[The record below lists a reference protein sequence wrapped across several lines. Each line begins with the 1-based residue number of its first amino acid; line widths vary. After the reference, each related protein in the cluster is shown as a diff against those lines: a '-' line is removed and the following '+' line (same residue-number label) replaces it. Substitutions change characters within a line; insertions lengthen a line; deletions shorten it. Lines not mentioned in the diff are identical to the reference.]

1 MIDKIFKDGKKI
13 DLLKLMRSNLKKIA
27 GVLAFLILIVIFFFY
42 KDYQEKKQ
50 NIIISNKYNESVI
63 LINKN
68 QSNQAKELLYYIINK
83 KNKFYSPL
91 ALFLLIENKIIN
103 EDSKIIDF
111 FDTVI
116 SIKNLDQENK
126 NLIIIKKTLYLLAN
140 NNNSK
145 IEELLNPI
153 INSNSEWRKQAI
165 TILANFYL
173 SKGEGLKSKEYFDLL
188 KTKFKK

>member
-68 QSNQAKELLYYIINK
+68 QSNQAKELLYYII
-83 KNKFYSPL
+83 
-91 ALFLLIENKIIN
+91 
-103 EDSKIIDF
+103 
-111 FDTVI
+111 
-116 SIKNLDQENK
+116 
-126 NLIIIKKTLYLLAN
+126 
-140 NNNSK
+140 
-145 IEELLNPI
+145 
-153 INSNSEWRKQAI
+153 
-165 TILANFYL
+165 
-173 SKGEGLKSKEYFDLL
+173 
-188 KTKFKK
+188 